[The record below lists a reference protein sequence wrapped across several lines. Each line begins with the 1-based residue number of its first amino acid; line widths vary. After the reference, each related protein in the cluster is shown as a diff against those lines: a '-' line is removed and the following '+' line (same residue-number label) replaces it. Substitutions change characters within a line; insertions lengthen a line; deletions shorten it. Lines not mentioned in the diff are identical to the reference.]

1 MPIFL
6 VYKKKDG
13 NKICQNINSTVFLLN
28 IFLYFKF
35 FLQNLD
41 LVFIIVNK
49 MKTKMTL
56 Q

>member
-1 MPIFL
+1 MAIK
-6 VYKKKDG
+6 YA
-13 NKICQNINSTVFLLN
+13 KILLFFLLN

-41 LVFIIVNK
+41 LAFIIVNK